1 MVCRN
6 LVLQQVGSN
15 LGTGAAALTWGAPAA
30 GAGLAP
36 AKEIA
41 SRDDTDEPARIVH
54 DGQHDPGRV
63 LDGGVRRDGDA
74 VSRHDLMSAYDV
86 APLL

>member
-41 SRDDTDEPARIVH
+41 FRDDTDEPAGIVH
-54 DGQHDPGRV
+54 DGQTTDVGPQHDPGRV
-63 LDGGVRRDGDA
+63 LDGGVRRDGIA
-74 VSRHDLMSAYDV
+74 FRSRTIG
-86 APLL
+86 